1 MTEEL
6 IARGGAMR
14 RLLWTTVLSLVASS
28 AWAQSTMYSCR
39 STNGSYM
46 STRPCPPV
54 NDNADG
60 STRLRVYDSV
70 ENTPAYRN
78 ATRPSP
84 SSSGYLPTPPRAEKH
99 LEYLSPRC
107 AEVAEALRTGPS
119 RGVRGDV
126 ISELHR
132 EFRAN
137 CADEDRA
144 ARTQAQQRESAERD
158 QRQSQQRMAVA
169 AKEQSK
175 FEVEQ
180 CQEMLRILTAKRK
193 RLDSMTDGEKQ
204 DFQRFSDNHK
214 ARCGA
219 R

>member
-1 MTEEL
+1 
-6 IARGGAMR
+6 MR
-14 RLLWTTVLSLVASS
+14 RLLWTTLLSLVATST
-28 AWAQSTMYSCR
+28 WAQSTMYSCR
-39 STNGSYM
+39 SSNGSYM

-60 STRLRVYDSV
+60 STRLRVYGST
-70 ENTPAYRN
+70 ENTQSFRN
-78 ATRPSP
+78 TARTTS
-84 SSSGYLPTPPRAEKH
+84 SSYSSGYLPTPPRADKH

-107 AEVAEALRTGPS
+107 AEVAEAIRTGPS

-132 EFRAN
+132 EYRAN

-144 ARTQAQQRESAERD
+144 ARMQVQQRESAQHD

-169 AKEQSK
+169 AKEQSN